1 MAEKKSF
8 TSNGSSPA
16 KRKRMAAS
24 ELDGSFSVSQ
34 LDAAQLRKAI
44 VSPDEDTDFFGRL
57 SSRPDEALPMRESCR
72 PVSAERTS
80 SPMAGPRGAN
90 RETGR
95 NTPMGTPR

>member
-1 MAEKKSF
+1 MDEKESF
-8 TSNGSSPA
+8 TSDGSSSA

-57 SSRPDEALPMRESCR
+57 SSRPDEAPPMRCR
-72 PVSAERTS
+72 PVSSERTS
-80 SPMAGPRGAN
+80 SPMAGRRGSN